1 MAQFVFVDVQ
11 DNLFRKKKKQQI
23 VWFDKT
29 KNKKNFVKIES

>member
-11 DNLFRKKKKQQI
+11 DNLFRKKKQL